1 MPTQSPAS
9 SGLKSNPQRERG
21 RFHFGSFDTLAHAA
35 GYFRKFETTSKKSLM
50 VPAGPWY
57 LAIVAGMWL
66 LSATMLLA
74 QEKPLAEVMTRIPGK
89 TPEEELKT
97 FKLQHGF
104 TLELV
109 AAEPDVVDP
118 IDAAFDERG
127 RMYVVEMNDYPFL
140 PEQRVQKY
148 KDQRPETWSRIRL
161 LTDKNGDGRMDHSV
175 VFADKLRFAQSVC
188 CSKGGVY
195 VLGSGSLFF
204 MKDTDGDDVADVKD
218 IICTGF
224 SQSNVQG
231 MANGLE
237 WGRDNAIYFSSG
249 LAGGELTIPA
259 RDGKP
264 EKKFTPGRRDL
275 RLDPATNELT
285 MVSGG
290 QQFGHTI
297 DDWGNRFICSN
308 SNHIVHVVWP
318 LEYLERNPQLTIP
331 SVTRSIAKE
340 GAAAVVYRTSGAEPW
355 RLVRTARRAADPEMR
370 KRLPESELVPIGFFT
385 SATGITVYRGGA
397 YPPEYHGNVFI
408 GDVGA
413 NLVHRKKLTPDGIS
427 FIAERTEQD
436 CEFLTSTD
444 NWFRPTNFVNAP
456 DGTLYMLDMYRE
468 TIEHPASIPEDIK
481 ALCDLES
488 GYDKGR
494 IWRLVAPGMKR
505 VAPPDLGK
513 ASPKE
518 LVEHLKSPQGSL
530 RDTAQRL
537 IAEQKGI
544 LPQSQVD
551 SLVPLLQQPLHRD
564 EREVPSAIKLHLLQT
579 LQLLGKLK
587 EQELI
592 DVLAEGNPGVRGHVI
607 RLSEAHVSTMKIL
620 RDQIESNLQNE
631 PAKNVLIQ
639 MILSMGNWP
648 EELAVPALKKA
659 AVKSASD
666 SDLTTAWLS
675 SVHPHM
681 RKLSIE
687 LLEGKSEP
695 VKPLLVELARLIG
708 SSPKSEDVV
717 ALLKAVTDEKVPAT
731 TRSPVL
737 VALGEGLRRRGTAIA
752 KVLAE
757 TKADAAIGD
766 SLSKVYQQASGIV
779 GDAATSEAT
788 RLASIQLLALADA
801 KLAESALP
809 TVFTPQ
815 TSPALQQ
822 AAVKA
827 LAAQGSAKSV
837 ELLLAPWKTFGPAT
851 RREVVDQLVSSAGGA
866 TALVK
871 AVETGSIKIG
881 EIERDKRQQ
890 LLNHPNGAVKEAA
903 KKVLAE
909 PPSNRKQVVADYQAT
924 LDLTGDAARGQ
935 MLYGKTCVQCHRAGT
950 VGHQVGPDLV
960 SVQNK
965 SPADLLVAIMDPN
978 REAQPSFQTY
988 TAVTLQG
995 RIHTGIISAETAAS
1009 LTLKRAEAKED
1020 VVLRDTLDELISN
1033 GQSLMPEGLEK
1044 DLDKQAL
1051 ADLIAFIKAQA
1062 PAK

>member
-1 MPTQSPAS
+1 MLPSSMDRSFYLVVAMLLSGWLTPTLLVAQHTE
-9 SGLKSNPQRERG
+9 NQ
-21 RFHFGSFDTLAHAA
+21 
-35 GYFRKFETTSKKSLM
+35 KSL
-50 VPAGPWY
+50 
-57 LAIVAGMWL
+57 
-66 LSATMLLA
+66 
-74 QEKPLAEVMTRIPGK
+74 AEQMPRIPGK

-127 RMYVVEMNDYPFL
+127 RMYVVEMSDYPFL

-148 KDQRPETWSRIRL
+148 KDQRAESWSRIRL
-161 LTDKNGDGRMDHSV
+161 LTDSDGDGRMDKSV
-175 VFADKLRFAQSVC
+175 VFADKLRWAQSVC

-195 VLGSGSLFF
+195 VLASGSLFF
-204 MKDTDGDDVADVKD
+204 MKDTDSDDVADVKD
-218 IICTGF
+218 LICTGF
-224 SQSNVQG
+224 SHANVQAL
-231 MANGLE
+231 ANGLE

-249 LAGGELTIPA
+249 LAGGDLTVPA

-318 LEYLERNPQLTIP
+318 LEYLERNPQLSIP
-331 SVTRSIAKE
+331 STTRSIAKE

-397 YPPEYHGNVFI
+397 YPPEFHGNVFI

-427 FIAERTEQD
+427 FTAERTEKD

-481 ALCDLES
+481 ALVDLES
-488 GYDKGR
+488 GHDKGR
-494 IWRLVAPGMKR
+494 IWRLVAPNTKR
-505 VAPPDLGK
+505 VTPPDLGK
-513 ASPKE
+513 ATRDE
-518 LVEHLKSPQGSL
+518 LVDQLGSTSGWA

-537 IAEQKGI
+537 FVEQQDKSAVESLHKLTRTSAEGKPATPSLARLHAAWTLHGMKAINPTDVTGLLHDDPRVIQHGI
-544 LPQSQVD
+544 
-551 SLVPLLQQPLHRD
+551 R
-564 EREVPSAIKLHLLQT
+564 
-579 LQLLGKLK
+579 
-587 EQELI
+587 
-592 DVLAEGNPGVRGHVI
+592 LAEGVAAGSPELLELLTGVFWLDDTRLLWQSGFMAGELPADFTVAGLRLLAPAAANNNDI
-607 RLSEAHVSTMKIL
+607 R
-620 RDQIESNLQNE
+620 
-631 PAKNVLIQ
+631 
-639 MILSMGNWP
+639 
-648 EELAVPALKKA
+648 
-659 AVKSASD
+659 
-666 SDLTTAWLS
+666 TAWLS
-675 SVHPHM
+675 SVYPHM
-681 RKLSIE
+681 GRLSTE
-687 LLEGKSEP
+687 MLAGKTEP
-695 VKPLLVELARLIG
+695 LVPLLVELARLIG
-708 SSPKSEDVV
+708 SSPKSDDVV
-717 ALLKAVTDEKVPAT
+717 ALLKAVTDDKVPAT

-737 VALGEGLRRRGTAIA
+737 VALGEGLRRRGTSIA
-752 KVLAE
+752 RVLAE
-757 TKADAAIGD
+757 TKADTAIGD
-766 SLSKVYQQASGIV
+766 SLSKVYQQASGLV
-779 GDAATSEAT
+779 GDAASNEAT
-788 RLASIQLLALADA
+788 RLAAINLLALADA
-801 KLAESALP
+801 KLAETALP
-809 TVFTPQ
+809 AVFTPQ
-815 TSPALQQ
+815 TAPALQQ

-827 LAAQGSAKSV
+827 LAAHGSANSI
-837 ELLLAPWKTFGPAT
+837 ELTLAPWKTFGPAT
-851 RREVVDQLVSSAGGA
+851 RREVVDQLVSSASGA

-881 EIERDKRQQ
+881 EIERDKRQL
-890 LLNHPNGAVKEAA
+890 LLNHPNEAVKEAA
-903 KKVLAE
+903 RKVLAE

-950 VGHQVGPDLV
+950 AGHQVGPDLA

-965 SPADLLVAIMDPN
+965 SPSDLLIAIMDPN

-995 RIHTGIISAETAAS
+995 RIHTGMISSETAAS

-1020 VVLRDTLDELISN
+1020 VVLRDTLDELIST

-1044 DLDKQAL
+1044 DIDKQAL

>member
-1 MPTQSPAS
+1 MLMHSVVRSFCLAVAVALNGLFAAS
-9 SGLKSNPQRERG
+9 
-21 RFHFGSFDTLAHAA
+21 TL
-35 GYFRKFETTSKKSLM
+35 
-50 VPAGPWY
+50 V
-57 LAIVAGMWL
+57 
-66 LSATMLLA
+66 A
-74 QEKPLAEVMTRIPGK
+74 QEKPLAELMTRIPGK

-127 RMYVVEMNDYPFL
+127 RMYVVEMSDYPFL

-148 KDQRPETWSRIRL
+148 KDQRAETWSRIRL
-161 LTDKNGDGRMDHSV
+161 LTDKDGDGRMDHSV
-175 VFADKLRFAQSVC
+175 VFADKLRWGQSVC

-195 VLGSGSLFF
+195 VLASGSLFF
-204 MKDTDGDDVADVKD
+204 MRDTDGDDVADVKD

-224 SQSNVQG
+224 SHANVQAL
-231 MANGLE
+231 ANGLE
-237 WGRDNAIYFSSG
+237 WGRDHAIYFSSG
-249 LAGGELTIPA
+249 LAGGELTIPG

-264 EKKFTPGRRDL
+264 EKKFAPGRRDL

-331 SVTRSIAKE
+331 STTRSIAKE
-340 GAAAVVYRTSGAEPW
+340 GAAATVFRTSGAEPW

-397 YPPEYHGNVFI
+397 YPPEFHGNVFI

-427 FIAERTEQD
+427 FTAERTEKD

-488 GYDKGR
+488 GHDNGR

-505 VAPPDLGK
+505 VAPPDLSK
-513 ASPKE
+513 
-518 LVEHLKSPQGSL
+518 LKGDQLARQLGSWNGWA

-537 IAEQKGI
+537 IVERQERDA
-544 LPQSQVD
+544 LA
-551 SLVPLLQQPLHRD
+551 LLHRATRHD
-564 EREVPSAIKLHLLQT
+564 SNHHFWQENPYYPNTNHERPDDFWEGMNNAHLSRSRLHAAWT
-579 LQLLGKLK
+579 LHG
-587 EQELI
+587 
-592 DVLAEGNPGVRGHVI
+592 LAEAGPEDLAGLFRDYRQLGLTLAEKIPGADVTASKFMTAS
-607 RLSEAHVSTMKIL
+607 RLNGGPATSHPSYRFYCQWFLTVGQFAPEIAIPEL
-620 RDQIESNLQNE
+620 RY
-631 PAKNVLIQ
+631 
-639 MILSMGNWP
+639 
-648 EELAVPALKKA
+648 LAPI
-659 AVKSASD
+659 ASKD
-666 SDLTTAWLS
+666 ADLRTAWLS
-675 SVHPHM
+675 SVYPHM
-681 RKLSIE
+681 GKLFVE
-687 LLEGKSEP
+687 LMSGHTEP

-708 SSPKSEDVV
+708 SSPKSDDVI
-717 ALLKAVTDEKVPAT
+717 ALLKAVTDDKVPAT

-737 VALGEGLRRRGTAIA
+737 VALGEGLRRRGTSIA

-757 TKADAAIGD
+757 TNADATISD
-766 SLSKVYQQASGIV
+766 SLSKVYQQASGVV
-779 GDAATSEAT
+779 GDAASNEAA
-788 RLASIQLLALADA
+788 RLAAINLLALAEA
-801 KLAESALP
+801 QLAETALP
-809 TVFTPQ
+809 AVFTPQ

-871 AVETGSIKIG
+871 AVETGAIKIG
-881 EIERDKRQQ
+881 EIERDKRQL
-890 LLNHPNGAVKEAA
+890 LLNHPNGTVKEAA

-950 VGHQVGPDLV
+950 AGHQVGPDLA

-965 SPADLLVAIMDPN
+965 SPSDLLVAIMDPN

-995 RIHTGIISAETAAS
+995 RIHTGLISAETAAS

-1020 VVLRDTLDELISN
+1020 VVLRETLDELIST
-1033 GQSLMPEGLEK
+1033 GQSLMPEGLER
-1044 DLDKQAL
+1044 DIDKQAL

>member
-1 MPTQSPAS
+1 MLTRPLIRAI
-9 SGLKSNPQRERG
+9 
-21 RFHFGSFDTLAHAA
+21 FAA
-35 GYFRKFETTSKKSLM
+35 G
-50 VPAGPWY
+50 
-57 LAIVAGMWL
+57 AICCLSIVLVAQEKPL
-66 LSATMLLA
+66 T
-74 QEKPLAEVMTRIPGK
+74 QEKPLAELMQRIPGK

-109 AAEPDVVDP
+109 ASEPDVIDP

-127 RMYVVEMNDYPFL
+127 RMYVVEMSDYPFL
-140 PEQRVQKY
+140 PEQRAQKY
-148 KDQRPETWSRIRL
+148 KDQRAESWSRIRL
-161 LTDKNGDGRMDHSV
+161 LTDKDGDGRMDHSV
-175 VFADKLRFAQSVC
+175 VFADKLRWGQSVC

-195 VLGSGSLFF
+195 VLASGSLFF

-218 IICTGF
+218 VLCTGF

-249 LAGGELTIPA
+249 MAGGELTVPA
-259 RDGKP
+259 RDGQP
-264 EKKFTPGRRDL
+264 ERKFTPGRRDL

-308 SNHIVHVVWP
+308 SNHIVHVTWP

-331 SVTRSIAKE
+331 GTTRSIAKE
-340 GAAAVVYRTSGAEPW
+340 GAAAVVFRTSGAEPW

-370 KRLPESELVPIGFFT
+370 KKLPESELSPIGFFT

-397 YPPEYHGNVFI
+397 YPPEFHGNVFI

-427 FIAERTEQD
+427 FTAERTEKD

-488 GYDKGR
+488 GHDKGR

-505 VAPPDLGK
+505 VTPPDLSTLNGEK
-513 ASPKE
+513 LAVY
-518 LVEHLKSPQGSL
+518 LGSWNSWA
-530 RDTAQRL
+530 RDSAQRL
-537 IAEQKGI
+537 IVERQDQYAA
-544 LPQSQVD
+544 
-551 SLVPLLQQPLHRD
+551 SLLHRATKRD
-564 EREVPSAIKLHLLQT
+564 HQQLWWENAHSPLSRNEPQNQIWENLNKRQLARIRLHAAWSLHGLKQAHMDDLPDMYIDHTT
-579 LQLLGKLK
+579 LGLA
-587 EQELI
+587 
-592 DVLAEGNPGVRGHVI
+592 LAESIPISHAATARYMKENRDNESDKRFIWQWILTLGQ
-607 RLSEAHVSTMKIL
+607 LSPDIAIPEL
-620 RDQIESNLQNE
+620 RHY
-631 PAKNVLIQ
+631 ATR
-639 MILSMGNWP
+639 
-648 EELAVPALKKA
+648 A
-659 AVKSASD
+659 ANDA
-666 SDLTTAWLS
+666 DLRTAWLS
-675 SVHPHM
+675 SVYPHM
-681 RKLSIE
+681 GRLSNE
-687 LLEGKSEP
+687 LLAGETEP
-695 VKPLLVELARLIG
+695 AKPLLVELARLIG

-717 ALLKAVTDEKVPAT
+717 ALLKAVTDEKIPAT

-737 VALGEGLRRRGTAIA
+737 VALGEGLRRRGTSIA
-752 KVLAE
+752 KVLGE

-766 SLSKVYQQASGIV
+766 LLNKVYQQASGV
-779 GDAATSEAT
+779 VADAASNEAA
-788 RLASIQLLALADA
+788 RLAAINLLALADA
-801 KLAESALP
+801 QLAESALP
-809 TVFTPQ
+809 AVFTPQ

-881 EIERDKRQQ
+881 EIERDKRQL

-903 KKVLAE
+903 RKVLAE

-950 VGHQVGPDLV
+950 AGHQVGPDLA

-965 SPADLLVAIMDPN
+965 SPSDLLVAIMDPN

-995 RIHTGIISAETAAS
+995 RIHTGMISAETAAS

-1020 VVLRDTLDELISN
+1020 VVLRETLDELISN

-1044 DLDKQAL
+1044 DLDKQSL

-1062 PAK
+1062 QAK

>member
-1 MPTQSPAS
+1 MLPQSVIRSLFLATTIVL
-9 SGLKSNPQRERG
+9 SGLLVTSPLIAQ
-21 RFHFGSFDTLAHAA
+21 DAA
-35 GYFRKFETTSKKSLM
+35 NSK
-50 VPAGPWY
+50 G
-57 LAIVAGMWL
+57 
-66 LSATMLLA
+66 
-74 QEKPLAEVMTRIPGK
+74 LAELMQRIPGK
-89 TPEEELKT
+89 SPEEELKT

-127 RMYVVEMNDYPFL
+127 RMYVVEMSDYPFL
-140 PEQRVQKY
+140 PEQRAQKY
-148 KDQRPETWSRIRL
+148 KDQRAESWSRIRL
-161 LTDKNGDGRMDHSV
+161 LTDSNGDGRMDKSI
-175 VFADKLRFAQSVC
+175 VFADKLRWAQSVC

-195 VLGSGSLFF
+195 VLASGSLFF

-218 IICTGF
+218 ILCTGF
-224 SQSNVQG
+224 SHANVQAL
-231 MANGLE
+231 ANGLE

-331 SVTRSIAKE
+331 STTRSIAKE

-427 FIAERTEQD
+427 FTAERTEKD

-488 GYDKGR
+488 GHDKGR
-494 IWRLVAPGMKR
+494 IWRLVAPGTQGMRRKLS
-505 VAPPDLGK
+505 DMSK
-513 ASPKE
+513 ATAVE
-518 LVEHLKSPQGSL
+518 LVAHLKSPHGWV

-537 IAEQKGI
+537 
-544 LPQSQVD
+544 
-551 SLVPLLQQPLHRD
+551 LVERQDPTVIEPLHQLTYPGLRRD
-564 EREVPSAIKLHLLQT
+564 VGVSSLERLHAAWASHGLKQTDFGDVSGLLNDRNPHLQEQAILLAERVLLVDGVESNVRQEVRMEVCGKMFELFVAASPRVRWQWTFTVGQFPADIAIV
-579 LQLLGKLK
+579 
-587 EQELI
+587 ELE
-592 DVLAEGNPGVRGHVI
+592 VLAHD
-607 RLSEAHVSTMKIL
+607 AAKDADL
-620 RDQIESNLQNE
+620 R
-631 PAKNVLIQ
+631 
-639 MILSMGNWP
+639 
-648 EELAVPALKKA
+648 
-659 AVKSASD
+659 
-666 SDLTTAWLS
+666 TAWLS
-675 SVHPHM
+675 SVYPHM
-681 RKLSIE
+681 GRLSTKM
-687 LLEGKSEP
+687 LARKSENLI
-695 VKPLLVELARLIG
+695 PLIVELARLIG

-717 ALLKAVTDEKVPAT
+717 ALLKAVTAESVPAT

-737 VALGEGLRRRGTAIA
+737 VALGEGLRRRGTSIS

-766 SLSKVYQQASGIV
+766 SLSKVFQQASGV
-779 GDAATSEAT
+779 VADAASNEAA
-788 RLASIQLLALADA
+788 RLAAINLLALADA
-801 KLAESALP
+801 QLAETALP
-809 TVFTPQ
+809 AVFTPQ

-827 LAAQGSAKSV
+827 LATQGSAKSV

-866 TALVK
+866 VALVK

-881 EIERDKRQQ
+881 EIERDKRQL

-903 KKVLAE
+903 RKVLAE
-909 PPSNRKQVVADYQAT
+909 PPSNRKQVVADYQAA

-950 VGHQVGPDLV
+950 AGHQVGPDLA

-965 SPADLLVAIMDPN
+965 SPSDLLVAIMDPN

-1020 VVLRDTLDELISN
+1020 VVLRETLDELISN

>member
-1 MPTQSPAS
+1 MRVRPWIWM
-9 SGLKSNPQRERG
+9 
-21 RFHFGSFDTLAHAA
+21 LALVAVAVRWQVAPSAA
-35 GYFRKFETTSKKSLM
+35 LRAE
-50 VPAGPWY
+50 
-57 LAIVAGMWL
+57 
-66 LSATMLLA
+66 
-74 QEKPLAEVMTRIPGK
+74 EKPLAELLPRIPGK
-89 TPEEELKT
+89 SPAEELKT
-97 FKLQHGF
+97 FTLQHGF

-118 IDAAFDERG
+118 IDAAFDDRG
-127 RMYVVEMNDYPFL
+127 RMYVVEMSDYPFL

-148 KDQRPETWSRIRL
+148 KDQRPESWSRIRL
-161 LTDKNGDGRMDHSV
+161 LTDKDGDGRMDHSV
-175 VFADKLRFAQSVC
+175 VFADKLRWAQSVC

-195 VLGSGSLFF
+195 VLASGSLFF
-204 MKDTDGDDVADVKD
+204 MKDTNGDDVADVKD
-218 IICTGF
+218 VLCTGF
-224 SQSNVQG
+224 SHANVQAL
-231 MANGLE
+231 ANGLE

-318 LEYLERNPQLTIP
+318 LEYLERNPLLTPP
-331 SVTRSIAKE
+331 SLTRSIAKE
-340 GAAAVVYRTSGAEPW
+340 GAAAVVYRTSGPEPW

-427 FIAERTEQD
+427 FTAERTEKD

-444 NWFRPTNFVNAP
+444 NWFRPVNFVNAP

-488 GYDKGR
+488 GHDRGR
-494 IWRLVAPGMKR
+494 IWRIAGPPPQPKR
-505 VAPPDLGK
+505 VPPPDLSN
-513 ASPKE
+513 ATSKE
-518 LVEHLKSPQGSL
+518 LVEHLGSPIGWI

-537 IAEQKGI
+537 I
-544 LPQSQVD
+544 V
-551 SLVPLLQQPLHRD
+551 
-564 EREVPSAIKLHLLQT
+564 ERQDISVVSE
-579 LQLLGKLK
+579 LK
-587 EQELI
+587 EKCKNTQVSLLPLGGTAAVSSGDPARNWYLAFHSLHALDGLKRLDFDTHFKLTINSFGERVDTPMGVKRARVRLAERFAKEYGELI
-592 DVLAEGNPGVRGHVI
+592 EQSAKEKNQDNLKLTVGLLAADPWQFAFGAGQLP
-607 RLSEAHVSTMKIL
+607 S
-620 RDQIESNLQNE
+620 D
-631 PAKNVLIQ
+631 
-639 MILSMGNWP
+639 
-648 EELAVPALKKA
+648 A
-659 AVKSASD
+659 AVIA
-666 SDLTTAWLS
+666 LTLLAPLAARDGDVRVAWLS
-675 SVHPHM
+675 SIYPNLN
-681 RKLSIE
+681 RLSGE
-687 LLEGKSEP
+687 LVAQNETELT
-695 VKPLLVELARLIG
+695 PLIVEIARLIG
-708 SSPKSEDVV
+708 SSPKREDVV
-717 ALLKAVTDEKVPAT
+717 ALLKAITAESVPAT

-737 VALGEGLRRRGTAIA
+737 VAMGEGLRRRGTSIS

-766 SLSKVYQQASGIV
+766 SLSKVYQQASGV
-779 GDAATSEAT
+779 VADAASNEAA
-788 RLASIQLLALADA
+788 RLAAINLLALADA
-801 KLAESALP
+801 QLAETALP

-837 ELLLAPWKTFGPAT
+837 ELIMAPWKGFGPAT
-851 RREVVDQLVSSAGGA
+851 RREVVDQLVSTAPGA
-866 TALVK
+866 VALVK
-871 AVETGSIKIG
+871 SVEAGAIRIG
-881 EIERDKRQQ
+881 EIERDKRQL
-890 LLNHPNGAVKEAA
+890 LLNHPNLAVREAA

-909 PPSNRKQVVADYQAT
+909 PPSNRKRVVADYQPA
-924 LDLTGDAARGQ
+924 LDLEGKAERGQ
-935 MLYGKTCVQCHRAGT
+935 MLYAKTCVQCHRAGT
-950 VGHQVGPDLV
+950 AGHQVGPDLV

-965 SPADLLVAIMDPN
+965 SPADLLVAILDPN

-988 TAVTLQG
+988 TVVTKQG
-995 RIHTGIISAETAAS
+995 TIHTGMISAETAAT

-1020 VVLRDTLDELISN
+1020 VVLREALDELIST

-1044 DLDKQAL
+1044 DIDKQAL
-1051 ADLIAFIKAQA
+1051 ADIIAFIKSQA

>member
-1 MPTQSPAS
+1 MLSPFVVRS
-9 SGLKSNPQRERG
+9 FGLVVIVLLGGWFAPSLVIAQ
-21 RFHFGSFDTLAHAA
+21 DTAA
-35 GYFRKFETTSKKSLM
+35 TPG
-50 VPAGPWY
+50 
-57 LAIVAGMWL
+57 
-66 LSATMLLA
+66 
-74 QEKPLAEVMTRIPGK
+74 LAEQMPRIPGK

-127 RMYVVEMNDYPFL
+127 RMYVVEMSDYPFL
-140 PEQRVQKY
+140 PEQRAQEY
-148 KDQRPETWSRIRL
+148 KDQRPETWSSIRL
-161 LTDKNGDGRMDHSV
+161 LTDKDGDGRMDHSV
-175 VFADKLRFAQSVC
+175 VFADKLRWAQSVC

-195 VLGSGSLFF
+195 VLASGSLFF

-218 IICTGF
+218 ILCTGF
-224 SQSNVQG
+224 SHANVQAL
-231 MANGLE
+231 ANGLE

-249 LAGGELTIPA
+249 LAGGELTVPA

-264 EKKFTPGRRDL
+264 ERKFTPGRRDL

-318 LEYLERNPQLTIP
+318 LEYLERNPLLTPP
-331 SVTRSIAKE
+331 SLTRSIAKE
-340 GAAAVVYRTSGAEPW
+340 GAAAVVYRTSGPEPW

-385 SATGITVYRGGA
+385 SATGITVYRGGV
-397 YPPEYHGNVFI
+397 YPPEFHGNVFI

-488 GYDKGR
+488 GHDKGR
-494 IWRLVAPGMKR
+494 IWRLVPPGMKR
-505 VAPPDLGK
+505 VARLDLSK
-513 ASPKE
+513 STRNE
-518 LVEHLKSPQGSL
+518 LVEQLGSTSGWA
-530 RDTAQRL
+530 RDTSQRL
-537 IAEQKGI
+537 LVERQDTT
-544 LPQSQVD
+544 VVE
-551 SLVPLLQQPLHRD
+551 SLHKLTRPSEEGKPATLSLARLHAAWTLHGMKAINPTDVTGVLQ
-564 EREVPSAIKLHLLQT
+564 
-579 LQLLGKLK
+579 
-587 EQELI
+587 
-592 DVLAEGNPGVRGHVI
+592 
-607 RLSEAHVSTMKIL
+607 
-620 RDQIESNLQNE
+620 
-631 PAKNVLIQ
+631 
-639 MILSMGNWP
+639 
-648 EELAVPALKKA
+648 
-659 AVKSASD
+659 D
-666 SDLTTAWLS
+666 SDLRVAEHGMRLAEEVAAGSLNLLEFLSGVYWVDDTRLRWRSGFMAGELPADHTVLGLRLLAPVAATNIDIRTAWLS
-675 SVHPHM
+675 SVYPHM
-681 RKLSIE
+681 GRLS
-687 LLEGKSEP
+687 SEMLAGETTP
-695 VKPLLVELARLIG
+695 LVPLLVDLARLIG
-708 SSPKSEDVV
+708 SSTKSEDVV
-717 ALLKAVTDEKVPAT
+717 ALLKAVTNEKVPAT

-737 VALGEGLRRRGTAIA
+737 VALGEGLRRRGTSIG
-752 KVLAE
+752 KVLADA
-757 TKADAAIGD
+757 KADAAIGD
-766 SLSKVYQQASGIV
+766 SLNKVYQQASGLV
-779 GDAATSEAT
+779 GDAASNEAA
-788 RLASIQLLALADA
+788 RLAAINLLALADA
-801 KLAESALP
+801 QLAETALP
-809 TVFTPQ
+809 AVFTPQ

-827 LAAQGSAKSV
+827 LAAQGSAKSI
-837 ELLLAPWKTFGPAT
+837 ELTLAPWKTFGPAT
-851 RREVVDQLVSSAGGA
+851 RREVVDQLVSSASGA
-866 TALVK
+866 VALVK

-881 EIERDKRQQ
+881 EIERDKRQL
-890 LLNHPNGAVKEAA
+890 LLNHPNGNVKEASR
-903 KKVLAE
+903 KVLAE

-950 VGHQVGPDLV
+950 AGHQVGPDLA

-965 SPADLLVAIMDPN
+965 SPSDLLVAIMDPN

-995 RIHTGIISAETAAS
+995 RIHTGMISAETAAS

-1020 VVLRDTLDELISN
+1020 VVLRDTLDELIST

-1044 DLDKQAL
+1044 DIDKQAL